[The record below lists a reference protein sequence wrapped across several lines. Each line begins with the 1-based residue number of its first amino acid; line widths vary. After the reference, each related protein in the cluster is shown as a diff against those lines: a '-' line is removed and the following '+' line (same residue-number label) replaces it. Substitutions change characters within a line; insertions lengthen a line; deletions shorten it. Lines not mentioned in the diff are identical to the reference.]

1 MIPPIISSDGEAA
14 ALAGQFHPDN
24 TGAALASGA
33 GVALGGGGGMGGKGG
48 MGGMGGIAE
57 IGGIGGAMRAAGGDD
72 DMARAM
78 ESLIPAL
85 WQSFAVILIG
95 YACVKLEV
103 VKPQHKQVRRLLFSA
118 HRASPYRSA
127 HPLHALV
134 PPPFSPFLA
143 PGAPPHPSSRF
154 SLDDGPLCNSH
165 DSHPKSPRN
174 LGHGGLS
181 LFVTKLALPALLF
194 SGMASLDFS
203 KVNWSFLLAVTI
215 GKTAVFFLALGIT
228 MLLDIGKPQVVGTG
242 AVNGIFVSQSN
253 DFALGLPIFQPIF
266 GALHPEYIGYLYL
279 VAPISLIF
287 LNPLGFLL
295 MESDRK
301 GGPDGEEGEEEED
314 EDGEER
320 VGGRGARD
328 GREGEGDP
336 WECCDLVPEGEEA
349 ALMALEKEEEQRDGV
364 AGRERGGKGAM
375 PADGANGIGAIPSS
389 SSSSMGRKS
398 NPSHHV
404 RSLSGSGTRSSSA
417 ALPPPSPFTAA
428 SPPKSLR
435 SSLLSPSLLTLPPP
449 PQASSL
455 SHPPSTTLSLAPS
468 PSTSHAPVYGSLAL
482 APSPLSRVL
491 PSPLGPPSP
500 VAAAAGAGVSGGAG
514 MTGGGAGVSGGG
526 DGGGGGAVDLPQGWT
541 RRAYTGKLAAG
552 GGGGKSVG
560 ARSGKWKGRGGRSH
574 MRMWIV
580 LYGVFASPVV
590 FMTYLKPRFTLCLH
604 NSPCFNLL
612 ASPLL
617 PHPHPYSLSHLH
629 PLGPQSPKQLPPF
642 LPVLTSLCW
651 SRAYFSVPHPPPIV
665 PPSAPHLLNPIRPQV
680 PLGLAANYLF
690 NHDIPPLLSGPFESF
705 GAAFSLLSLFILSM
719 SMADKTEQASDQPTC
734 QGVFET
740 SKIPRTFSPSHFRS
754 HLHLQSF
761 GAAFSPLSLFILGM
775 SMADETEKASDE
787 QTRLG
792 PLLLSLALVAGKCL
806 VLPLLILLLLASFQA
821 DDTSLSLAGLIYG
834 SLPVTPAT
842 FFFACEYGLCQSY
855 IGMATVLGTF
865 LFGPL
870 VYVLTQLAFLVMNHY
885 EQLLEQ
891 TAADSGALAAAA
903 GTAIEGSATEGTG
916 AAAAA
921 AGVAEGG
928 RAGSEQDPYELH
940 RVVGQM
946 LVCCIALCW
955 TSASVASLLCR
966 APLPPL
972 PSLLRYL
979 FHTTGH
985 LASAVFTALLALSEL
1000 LCSALGPS
1008 LVHRL
1013 RFYLV
1018 FSGWMLAAL
1027 PVVLPLVLSPGWPD
1041 IPALCPT
1048 DLISC
1053 WYPFGSLQ
1061 FLAAL
1066 IIYSIAVMIII
1077 TSLSLL
1083 IWEQYAGLRASGLPI
1098 NWSDLPLSWQ
1108 PPPNKHLA
1116 AAPPLLPPPWHL
1128 PPPTSPT
1135 PLTAFPSSSS
1145 SAAPLLSPTAAA
1157 AAATLA
1163 PATTALASPSQV
1175 RRRFAP
1181 AASLASS
1188 PPVTIATALLSPTRQ
1203 LGASFTR
1210 TGGASA
1216 SPIAG
1221 PHQQAPGSSAA
1232 AAAAAAAAGASAAG
1246 AGTAAGSFGV
1256 PLSLPLSRQN
1266 SLGRREREWER
1277 IETRSMG
1284 SGMSVAGHADGEMIP
1299 TLLMSPSRVV
1309 ATRWRQKTDLD
1320 SQNALLLFCCY
1331 AVFSMLVS
1339 CTISIFALLNGGC
1352 LEGHLALLLLLMHV
1366 LLSYSQ
1372 GAVLFL
1378 AFGMHAGL
1386 VLPLVAARE
1395 WWRKQR
1401 LSFLGEV
1408 SPFFVDEWQYLA
1420 PDDDYPMPGATH
1432 SNSMMLARGWSMN
1445 PAQLQLFPRDWDLYS
1460 RGWEDA
1466 MSVREDGM
1474 SVRDYYPSYPID
1486 EGDEDTVVSADDGG
1500 DYQTD
1505 RDDAETVVEVT
1516 EDSVF

>member
-1 MIPPIISSDGEAA
+1 HQWLILDG
-14 ALAGQFHPDN
+14 L
-24 TGAALASGA
+24 
-33 GVALGGGGGMGGKGG
+33 
-48 MGGMGGIAE
+48 
-57 IGGIGGAMRAAGGDD
+57 
-72 DMARAM
+72 
-78 ESLIPAL
+78 L
-85 WQSFAVILIG
+85 WS
-95 YACVKLEV
+95 
-103 VKPQHKQVRRLLFSA
+103 
-118 HRASPYRSA
+118 
-127 HPLHALV
+127 
-134 PPPFSPFLA
+134 
-143 PGAPPHPSSRF
+143 
-154 SLDDGPLCNSH
+154 
-165 DSHPKSPRN
+165 
-174 LGHGGLS
+174 
-181 LFVTKLALPALLF
+181 
-194 SGMASLDFS
+194 
-203 KVNWSFLLAVTI
+203 
-215 GKTAVFFLALGIT
+215 
-228 MLLDIGKPQVVGTG
+228 
-242 AVNGIFVSQSN
+242 
-253 DFALGLPIFQPIF
+253 
-266 GALHPEYIGYLYL
+266 
-279 VAPISLIF
+279 
-287 LNPLGFLL
+287 
-295 MESDRK
+295 
-301 GGPDGEEGEEEED
+301 
-314 EDGEER
+314 
-320 VGGRGARD
+320 
-328 GREGEGDP
+328 
-336 WECCDLVPEGEEA
+336 
-349 ALMALEKEEEQRDGV
+349 
-364 AGRERGGKGAM
+364 
-375 PADGANGIGAIPSS
+375 
-389 SSSSMGRKS
+389 
-398 NPSHHV
+398 
-404 RSLSGSGTRSSSA
+404 
-417 ALPPPSPFTAA
+417 LPPPSPPLSPTAA
-428 SPPKSLR
+428 
-435 SSLLSPSLLTLPPP
+435 
-449 PQASSL
+449 
-455 SHPPSTTLSLAPS
+455 
-468 PSTSHAPVYGSLAL
+468 
-482 APSPLSRVL
+482 
-491 PSPLGPPSP
+491 
-500 VAAAAGAGVSGGAG
+500 
-514 MTGGGAGVSGGG
+514 
-526 DGGGGGAVDLPQGWT
+526 D
-541 RRAYTGKLAAG
+541 
-552 GGGGKSVG
+552 
-560 ARSGKWKGRGGRSH
+560 
-574 MRMWIV
+574 
-580 LYGVFASPVV
+580 
-590 FMTYLKPRFTLCLH
+590 
-604 NSPCFNLL
+604 N
-612 ASPLL
+612 
-617 PHPHPYSLSHLH
+617 
-629 PLGPQSPKQLPPF
+629 
-642 LPVLTSLCW
+642 
-651 SRAYFSVPHPPPIV
+651 
-665 PPSAPHLLNPIRPQV
+665 
-680 PLGLAANYLF
+680 
-690 NHDIPPLLSGPFESF
+690 
-705 GAAFSLLSLFILSM
+705 
-719 SMADKTEQASDQPTC
+719 
-734 QGVFET
+734 
-740 SKIPRTFSPSHFRS
+740 
-754 HLHLQSF
+754 
-761 GAAFSPLSLFILGM
+761 
-775 SMADETEKASDE
+775 
-787 QTRLG
+787 
-792 PLLLSLALVAGKCL
+792 
-806 VLPLLILLLLASFQA
+806 
-821 DDTSLSLAGLIYG
+821 TSLSLAGLIYG

-891 TAADSGALAAAA
+891 VEASSRSMALVGGICALWTLLALLRLLLSCRPAPPTFPHATTTAAAQTAADSGAPAGA
-903 GTAIEGSATEGTG
+903 GTAIDGSGTEGTG
-916 AAAAA
+916 GAAAA

-928 RAGSEQDPYELH
+928 RGGSEQDPYELH

-966 APLPPL
+966 TPLPPL

-1018 FSGWMLAAL
+1018 FSGWVLAVL

-1077 TSLSLL
+1077 ASLSLL

-1108 PPPNKHLA
+1108 PPPNKYLA
-1116 AAPPLLPPPWHL
+1116 AAPPLLPPPWPL

-1157 AAATLA
+1157 AAAA
-1163 PATTALASPSQV
+1163 PAVATTALASPSHV

-1188 PPVTIATALLSPTRQ
+1188 PPVTIATALLSPSRQ
-1203 LGASFTR
+1203 MGASLTR

-1221 PHQQAPGSSAA
+1221 SPLQNWHQQQHQQLLLQQQEQQQQQQQQQSSYNPPPVISESASPNSPKQALSPRLLHQQHQQLQQQQQQMVSVPFQPPPPSDHEDLARLFAAAAGFGTFSSKSINTAAAAAAAVAAAGSVGREPPSFGAASATAA
-1232 AAAAAAAAGASAAG
+1232 AAAAAAAAGAAGATGPPPGAGAAVGVPPGLLSSSVLAGIGSSSSAGGGGGSGSRPGSRIASRHNSFSLAAAAAAAAAAGGNSVGPHQPTPGAGAAGAAAAAAG
-1246 AGTAAGSFGV
+1246 AGTGVGSFGV
-1256 PLSLPLSRQN
+1256 PLSLPLSRQS
-1266 SLGRREREWER
+1266 SLGRKERGREREREREWER
-1277 IETRSMG
+1277 SETRSMG

-1339 CTISIFALLNGGC
+1339 CTISIFALLNGGR

-1420 PDDDYPMPGATH
+1420 PDDDYPMPGAPH

-1445 PAQLQLFPRDWDLYS
+1445 PAQLQLFPRDWDIYS

-1466 MSVREDGM
+1466 LSVRDDGM

-1486 EGDEDTVVSADDGG
+1486 EGDEDTVVSTDAGG
-1500 DYQTD
+1500 DDQTD

>member
-103 VKPQHKQVRRLLFSA
+103 VKPQHKQ
-118 HRASPYRSA
+118 
-127 HPLHALV
+127 
-134 PPPFSPFLA
+134 
-143 PGAPPHPSSRF
+143 
-154 SLDDGPLCNSH
+154 
-165 DSHPKSPRN
+165 
-174 LGHGGLS
+174 GLS

-375 PADGANGIGAIPSS
+375 
-389 SSSSMGRKS
+389 R
-398 NPSHHV
+398 
-404 RSLSGSGTRSSSA
+404 TRSSSA

-552 GGGGKSVG
+552 GGGGKSSDSKTGAAGGVCIARGLHVCVSVCVG
-560 ARSGKWKGRGGRSH
+560 
-574 MRMWIV
+574 V
-580 LYGVFASPVV
+580 CVGVHVGVCVGVHVGVCVGVHVGVCVGVHVGVCVSACVSACVGVVSP
-590 FMTYLKPRFTLCLH
+590 LI
-604 NSPCFNLL
+604 L
-612 ASPLL
+612 ASSLPSSLPPSSPAIHPFPQLPPFLDSLPPSSFVSLL
-617 PHPHPYSLSHLH
+617 SLIRHISSL
-629 PLGPQSPKQLPPF
+629 LPPF

-705 GAAFSLLSLFILSM
+705 GAAFS
-719 SMADKTEQASDQPTC
+719 
-734 QGVFET
+734 
-740 SKIPRTFSPSHFRS
+740 
-754 HLHLQSF
+754 
-761 GAAFSPLSLFILGM
+761 PLSLFILGM

-806 VLPLLILLLLASFQA
+806 HSLILSSALPLQLAPSNYCLPPSCPVPRLPHGLSSPFSSSPHLLLSSSPPLLISSSPPLLLSSSPPLLLSSSPPPPMLCQRLVPPFFTPLAA

-885 EQLLEQ
+885 EQLLEQVESSSRSMALVGGICALWTLLALLRLLLSCRPAPPAFPHATTTAAAQ

-1098 NWSDLPLSWQ
+1098 NW
-1108 PPPNKHLA
+1108 
-1116 AAPPLLPPPWHL
+1116 
-1128 PPPTSPT
+1128 
-1135 PLTAFPSSSS
+1135 
-1145 SAAPLLSPTAAA
+1145 
-1157 AAATLA
+1157 
-1163 PATTALASPSQV
+1163 
-1175 RRRFAP
+1175 
-1181 AASLASS
+1181 
-1188 PPVTIATALLSPTRQ
+1188 
-1203 LGASFTR
+1203 
-1210 TGGASA
+1210 
-1216 SPIAG
+1216 
-1221 PHQQAPGSSAA
+1221 
-1232 AAAAAAAAGASAAG
+1232 
-1246 AGTAAGSFGV
+1246 
-1256 PLSLPLSRQN
+1256 
-1266 SLGRREREWER
+1266 
-1277 IETRSMG
+1277 
-1284 SGMSVAGHADGEMIP
+1284 
-1299 TLLMSPSRVV
+1299 VV

>member
-1 MIPPIISSDGEAA
+1 
-14 ALAGQFHPDN
+14 
-24 TGAALASGA
+24 
-33 GVALGGGGGMGGKGG
+33 
-48 MGGMGGIAE
+48 
-57 IGGIGGAMRAAGGDD
+57 
-72 DMARAM
+72 
-78 ESLIPAL
+78 
-85 WQSFAVILIG
+85 
-95 YACVKLEV
+95 
-103 VKPQHKQVRRLLFSA
+103 
-118 HRASPYRSA
+118 
-127 HPLHALV
+127 
-134 PPPFSPFLA
+134 
-143 PGAPPHPSSRF
+143 
-154 SLDDGPLCNSH
+154 
-165 DSHPKSPRN
+165 
-174 LGHGGLS
+174 
-181 LFVTKLALPALLF
+181 
-194 SGMASLDFS
+194 
-203 KVNWSFLLAVTI
+203 
-215 GKTAVFFLALGIT
+215 
-228 MLLDIGKPQVVGTG
+228 
-242 AVNGIFVSQSN
+242 
-253 DFALGLPIFQPIF
+253 
-266 GALHPEYIGYLYL
+266 
-279 VAPISLIF
+279 
-287 LNPLGFLL
+287 
-295 MESDRK
+295 
-301 GGPDGEEGEEEED
+301 
-314 EDGEER
+314 
-320 VGGRGARD
+320 
-328 GREGEGDP
+328 
-336 WECCDLVPEGEEA
+336 
-349 ALMALEKEEEQRDGV
+349 
-364 AGRERGGKGAM
+364 
-375 PADGANGIGAIPSS
+375 
-389 SSSSMGRKS
+389 
-398 NPSHHV
+398 
-404 RSLSGSGTRSSSA
+404 
-417 ALPPPSPFTAA
+417 
-428 SPPKSLR
+428 
-435 SSLLSPSLLTLPPP
+435 
-449 PQASSL
+449 
-455 SHPPSTTLSLAPS
+455 
-468 PSTSHAPVYGSLAL
+468 
-482 APSPLSRVL
+482 
-491 PSPLGPPSP
+491 
-500 VAAAAGAGVSGGAG
+500 
-514 MTGGGAGVSGGG
+514 
-526 DGGGGGAVDLPQGWT
+526 
-541 RRAYTGKLAAG
+541 
-552 GGGGKSVG
+552 
-560 ARSGKWKGRGGRSH
+560 
-574 MRMWIV
+574 
-580 LYGVFASPVV
+580 
-590 FMTYLKPRFTLCLH
+590 
-604 NSPCFNLL
+604 
-612 ASPLL
+612 
-617 PHPHPYSLSHLH
+617 
-629 PLGPQSPKQLPPF
+629 
-642 LPVLTSLCW
+642 
-651 SRAYFSVPHPPPIV
+651 
-665 PPSAPHLLNPIRPQV
+665 V

-690 NHDIPPLLSGPFESF
+690 SHDIPPLLSGPFE
-705 GAAFSLLSLFILSM
+705 
-719 SMADKTEQASDQPTC
+719 
-734 QGVFET
+734 
-740 SKIPRTFSPSHFRS
+740 
-754 HLHLQSF
+754 SF

-821 DDTSLSLAGLIYG
+821 DNTSLSLAGLIYG

-891 TAADSGALAAAA
+891 VEASSRSMALVGGICALWTLLALLRLLLSCRPAPPTFPHATTTAAAQTAADSGAPAGA
-903 GTAIEGSATEGTG
+903 GTAIDGSGTEGTG
-916 AAAAA
+916 GAAAA

-928 RAGSEQDPYELH
+928 RGGSEQDPYELH

-966 APLPPL
+966 TPLPPL

-1018 FSGWMLAAL
+1018 FSGWVLAVL

-1066 IIYSIAVMIII
+1066 IIYSIA
-1077 TSLSLL
+1077 
-1083 IWEQYAGLRASGLPI
+1083 
-1098 NWSDLPLSWQ
+1098 
-1108 PPPNKHLA
+1108 
-1116 AAPPLLPPPWHL
+1116 
-1128 PPPTSPT
+1128 
-1135 PLTAFPSSSS
+1135 
-1145 SAAPLLSPTAAA
+1145 
-1157 AAATLA
+1157 
-1163 PATTALASPSQV
+1163 ASPSHV

-1188 PPVTIATALLSPTRQ
+1188 PPVTIATALLSPSRQ
-1203 LGASFTR
+1203 MGASLTR

-1221 PHQQAPGSSAA
+1221 SPLQNWHQQQHQQLLLQQQEQQQQQQQQQSSYNPPPVISESASPNSPKQALSPRLLHQQHQQLQQQQQQMVSVPFQPPPPSDHEDLARLFAAAAGFGTFSSKSINTAAAAAAAVAAAGSVGREPPSFGAASATAA
-1232 AAAAAAAAGASAAG
+1232 AAAAAAAAGAAGATGPPPGAGAAVGVPPGLLSSSVLAGIGSSSSAGGGGGSGSRPGSRIASRHNSFSLAAAAAAAAAAGGNSVGPHQPTPGAGAAGAAAAAAG
-1246 AGTAAGSFGV
+1246 AGTGVGSFGV
-1256 PLSLPLSRQN
+1256 PLSLPLSRQS
-1266 SLGRREREWER
+1266 SLGRKERGREREREREWER
-1277 IETRSMG
+1277 SETRSMG

-1339 CTISIFALLNGGC
+1339 CTISIFALLNGGR

-1420 PDDDYPMPGATH
+1420 PDDDYPMPGAPH

-1445 PAQLQLFPRDWDLYS
+1445 PAQLQLFPRDWDIYS

-1466 MSVREDGM
+1466 LSVRDDGM

-1486 EGDEDTVVSADDGG
+1486 EGDEDTVVSTDAGG
-1500 DYQTD
+1500 DDQTD